1 MSNLIEQVTTSVVV
15 GGLSVFAISLGFFAI
30 SYLNR
35 RRQMLHQERMAS
47 LIKGLHFA
55 GVAHEV
61 FAKQPPR
68 KRDSRDHLLS
78 GLRWL
83 FGATGVSGAMYGY
96 QSLQPVADAGMAVS
110 AALIGLIPGA
120 IGLAHLLFSLICSRR
135 QAVAPLIP
143 GVGTYRVAR
152 VPSAPTT
159 TWSKAHIAAR
169 RF

>member
-1 MSNLIEQVTTSVVV
+1 MTNFIEQLATSFVV
-15 GGLSVFAISLGFFAI
+15 GGLALFALTLGFFAI
-30 SYLNR
+30 HYLNR

-55 GVAHEV
+55 GVAHDV
-61 FAKQPPR
+61 FGKAPKPTHEA
-68 KRDSRDHLLS
+68 RDHVLS

-96 QSLQPVADAGMAVS
+96 QAMQPVADSGSAVS

-135 QAVAPLIP
+135 KPA
-143 GVGTYRVAR
+143 
-152 VPSAPTT
+152 
-159 TWSKAHIAAR
+159 
-169 RF
+169 

>member
-1 MSNLIEQVTTSVVV
+1 MGSFIEQLTTSVVV
-15 GGLSVFAISLGFFAI
+15 GGLGVFAISLGFFAI

-55 GVAHEV
+55 GVAHDV
-61 FAKQPPR
+61 FAKPQPR
-68 KRDSRDHLLS
+68 AHDSRAHLLS

-96 QSLQPVADAGMAVS
+96 QTLQPVADAGIALS
-110 AALIGLIPGA
+110 AALVGLIPGA
-120 IGLAHLLFSLICSRR
+120 IGLAHLLFSWICSRR
-135 QAVAPLIP
+135 QTSIP
-143 GVGTYRVAR
+143 FTSGAGAYRVAR
-152 VPSAPTT
+152 V
-159 TWSKAHIAAR
+159 AAR